1 MHGIQLGY
9 FPNGPGPADSWG
21 VYVDTL
27 PKALLTAAACL
38 VLFLIF
44 NYVLVATARVHALV
58 ARAVLRAPA
67 DPLAAAKDV
76 LAQPGPLPVPDPVTR
91 P

>member
-1 MHGIQLGY
+1 
-9 FPNGPGPADSWG
+9 
-21 VYVDTL
+21 VYVDSL

-44 NYVLVATARVHALV
+44 NYVLVATARAHARI
-58 ARAVLRAPA
+58 ARALLRGPI

-76 LAQPGPLPVPDPVTR
+76 LARPGPLQAISPSPQPAS
-91 P
+91 PQPASP